1 MAIVT
6 DIIFYAF
13 ATVTA
18 LAAVGV
24 VSCRN
29 QVHSVLFLILTFFS
43 TAALFVLLE
52 AEFLAALLIMVYMG
66 AVAILFLFVVMMLD
80 MDFAELRR
88 QAVNHLPLGL
98 AVGLV
103 ILVELVVILT
113 HGPAGHETTAAVS
126 AAAAQISNTRAIG
139 QTLYTLYLYPF
150 ELASLVLLVALVG
163 AVVLT
168 LRERKKGVKR
178 QNISRQLAR
187 TRADAV
193 ELKQRQPGQG
203 A

>member
-1 MAIVT
+1 MEMVT
-6 DIIFYAF
+6 DIIFYSF
-13 ATVTA
+13 AAVTA

-43 TAALFVLLE
+43 TAALFVMLE
-52 AEFLAALLIMVYMG
+52 AEFLAALLVMVYMG
-66 AVAILFLFVVMMLD
+66 AVAVLFLFVVMMLD
-80 MDFAELRR
+80 MDFAELRK
-88 QAVNHLPLGL
+88 QAVNHLPVGI

-103 ILVELVVILT
+103 ILLELVVMLSQLHLPHSHKDAIMT
-113 HGPAGHETTAAVS
+113 QVP
-126 AAAAQISNTRAIG
+126 NTKAIG
-139 QTLYTLYLYPF
+139 QILYTQYIYPF

-168 LRERKKGVKR
+168 LRERKVGRKR
-178 QNISRQLAR
+178 QDVSAQLAR
-187 TRADAV
+187 TRDQAV
-193 ELKQRQPGQG
+193 EYKQRQPGQG